1 MAYGANELDKSCTK
15 LIKEVPKLS
24 QPLKELLPNLQ
35 AVTQGESTQEEREQ
49 VTRVLA
55 IGFFT
60 TQAAKCVPLIAECV
74 KALSKL
80 PPVTPPSSKIQR
92 RWIEDINTKLRKLQ
106 SQTYPQLET
115 NVSTFYTVPEVASK
129 ISALTSIVTKLP
141 GLIAD
146 FLIMSKNLEKT
157 KRALRK

>member
-60 TQAAKCVPLIAECV
+60 TQAAKCLPLIAECV
-74 KALSKL
+74 KALSIL
-80 PPVTPPSSKIQR
+80 PTSTPPSSKIQR
-92 RWIEDINTKLRKLQ
+92 IQRIGRVLRITANK
-106 SQTYPQLET
+106 E
-115 NVSTFYTVPEVASK
+115 N
-129 ISALTSIVTKLP
+129 ALIVTVYS
-141 GLIAD
+141 
-146 FLIMSKNLEKT
+146 SKT
-157 KRALRK
+157 